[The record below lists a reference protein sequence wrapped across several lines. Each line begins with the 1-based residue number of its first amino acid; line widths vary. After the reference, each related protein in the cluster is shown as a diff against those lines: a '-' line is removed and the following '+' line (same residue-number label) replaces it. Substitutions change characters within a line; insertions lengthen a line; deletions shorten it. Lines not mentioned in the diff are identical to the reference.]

1 MNNETNCANETS
13 EGTVSTGNWVNFEE
27 NGAERKKL
35 DGELRDYELN
45 RQKSLKKKR
54 RWIENNPQHRYVRVN

>member
-1 MNNETNCANETS
+1 MKQTALLKRVEERFLLR
-13 EGTVSTGNWVNFEE
+13 VNFEE

-45 RQKSLKKKR
+45 RQKSLKEKL
-54 RWIENNPQHRYVRVN
+54 EG